1 MANLVKPGLGVVL
14 PVGQDTSSI
23 QSMANTEKTSIT
35 WANELFMI
43 IPDNFFSAA
52 VNNKVLAIVFCAV
65 MFACSMMKADKKSK
79 KTMLKINEALSQVM
93 FKFVGLIMNCKFVIV
108 KSMAQLYTPFTY

>member
-1 MANLVKPGLGVVL
+1 MANLVKPGKGVIL
-14 PVGQDTSSI
+14 PIGQDTSSVETL
-23 QSMANTEKTSIT
+23 ANTEKTSIT
-35 WANELFMI
+35 WANELFLI

-79 KTMLKINEALSQVM
+79 KMMLKINEALSQVC
-93 FKFVGLIMNCKFVIV
+93 FVGGCKNEVRALIVF
-108 KSMAQLYTPFTY
+108 SHR